1 MIRCGI
7 DLLDIARIE
16 DLIRKRRFL
25 ERVFGPQELE
35 QLKRRGMP
43 AQSAAGNFAAKEAFL
58 KLFERGIFSVPLRE
72 IEVLR
77 RESGAP
83 YYRLSGAAADL
94 AENVEIALSITH
106 TDTQAAAFAVATGE
120 EF

>member
-1 MIRCGI
+1 M
-7 DLLDIARIE
+7 
-16 DLIRKRRFL
+16 
-25 ERVFGPQELE
+25 
-35 QLKRRGMP
+35 
-43 AQSAAGNFAAKEAFL
+43 
-58 KLFERGIFSVPLRE
+58 
-72 IEVLR
+72 LR